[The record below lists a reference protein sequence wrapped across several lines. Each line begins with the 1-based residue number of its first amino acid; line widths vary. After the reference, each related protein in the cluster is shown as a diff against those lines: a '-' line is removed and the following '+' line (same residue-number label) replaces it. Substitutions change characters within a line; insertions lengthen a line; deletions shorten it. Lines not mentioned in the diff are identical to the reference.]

1 MVSGVRADGLP
12 LNLTNHLG
20 HINLDRMTIVN
31 LAQAKAQLSK
41 LVDAAARGQSIVIAR
56 RNVPVV
62 RLERVRATRGK
73 GGYGALRGKIEL
85 SADFDAPL
93 RSFAPYR
100 R

>member
-1 MVSGVRADGLP
+1 MRAVPARLD
-12 LNLTNHLG
+12 LTNNLG
-20 HINLDRMTIVN
+20 HITLDRMTIVN

-41 LVDAAARGQSIVIAR
+41 LVDAAVRGQSIVIAR
-56 RNVPVV
+56 RNVPLV
-62 RLERVRATRGK
+62 RLERVPATRGK

-93 RSFAPYR
+93 SAFARYR